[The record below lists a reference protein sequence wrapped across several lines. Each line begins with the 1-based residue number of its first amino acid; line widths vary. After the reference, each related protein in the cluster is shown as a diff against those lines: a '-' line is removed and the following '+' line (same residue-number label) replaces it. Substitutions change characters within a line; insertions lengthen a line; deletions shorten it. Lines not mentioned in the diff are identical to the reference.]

1 LIDSSALLAQRFGLL
16 IGIDSESA
24 LDVVREAGRKPGV
37 CNDQQLQLEVDA
49 EGRRLLRELTGDI
62 DELVGHQQPAAEI
75 RDSAAERVE
84 SAAVRL
90 ESEHPRLAGILGE
103 IMDALGRL
111 GI

>member
-1 LIDSSALLAQRFGLL
+1 MPKERLRQLVSSLH
-16 IGIDSESA
+16 E
-24 LDVVREAGRKPGV
+24 E
-37 CNDQQLQLEVDA
+37 LERTPQVDA